1 MFKDAG
7 HSAAS
12 PPEEEFHLTA
22 DTVGQKSLAAKI
34 WPVLLALVLTVGL
47 IGGYFYLRARN
58 ERALALQR
66 AEAEKVKA
74 VAPPVAQIFQDEVRL
89 AAGGQAVV
97 GGTVRN
103 ISDERLEGLSVEI
116 ELKSRTGGGTEV
128 RQVAVEPR
136 DLQPGEDG
144 KYSLQIV
151 PKAWSGVRVARLL
164 SEALGGEIPFKPEL
178 GARRPAEGRAS
189 PKVVVEPRPRQK
201 GDDFINTP
209 DTPIRIP

>member
-1 MFKDAG
+1 MEKD
-7 HSAAS
+7 SAAS
-12 PPEEEFHLTA
+12 TPEEEEFHLTA
-22 DTVGQKSLAAKI
+22 DTVGQKSLAAKV

-47 IGGYFYLRARN
+47 VGGYFYLRGRN

-66 AEAEKVKA
+66 AEAEKA
-74 VAPPVAQIFQDEVRL
+74 NETAPPVAQIFQDEVRL

-103 ISDERLEGLSVEI
+103 ISAEKLEGLSVEI
-116 ELKSRTGGGTEV
+116 ELKGRTGGGTQV
-128 RQVAVEPR
+128 RQVSVEPR
-136 DLQPGEDG
+136 DLQPGEEG

-151 PKAWSGVRVARLL
+151 PKDWSGVRVARLL
-164 SEALGGEIPFKPEL
+164 SEARGGEVPFKPEL
-178 GARRPAEGRAS
+178 GARRPAEGRPS

-209 DTPIRIP
+209 DKPIRIP

>member
-1 MFKDAG
+1 MKDAG
-7 HSAAS
+7 NSAAS
-12 PPEEEFHLTA
+12 SPEEEFHLTA
-22 DTVGQKSLAAKI
+22 DTVAEKSLAAKV
-34 WPVLLALVLTVGL
+34 WPALLALVLTVGL
-47 IGGYFYLRARN
+47 IGGYFYLRSRN

-66 AEAEKVKA
+66 AGAEKAKE
-74 VAPPVAQIFQDEVRL
+74 VAPPAAQIFQDEVRL
-89 AAGGQAVV
+89 AGGQAVV

-103 ISDERLEGLSVEI
+103 ISGEKLEGLNVEI

-144 KYSLQIV
+144 KYSLQIM
-151 PKAWSGVRVARLL
+151 PKAWSGVRVARLM
-164 SEALGGEIPFKPEL
+164 SEARGGEIPFKPEL
-178 GARRPAEGRAS
+178 GARRPAEGRPS
-189 PKVVVEPRPRQK
+189 PTVIVEPRPRRK